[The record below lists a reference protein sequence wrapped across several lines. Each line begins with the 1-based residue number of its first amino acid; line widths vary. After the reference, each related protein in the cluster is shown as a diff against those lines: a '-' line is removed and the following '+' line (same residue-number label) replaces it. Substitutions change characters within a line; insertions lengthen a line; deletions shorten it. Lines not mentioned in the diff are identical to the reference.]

1 MRDLIG
7 CPVWRRNYRAKVT
20 AKPQGMSL
28 QGTPPHSS
36 LTILNK
42 SIETIRGMEYSLAI
56 NSSRYTAGLTVSNPK
71 IASGSYFLRV
81 NKIIHD
87 GGIYKTTLLSL
98 TIITTPEL

>member
-1 MRDLIG
+1 M
-7 CPVWRRNYRAKVT
+7 KVT
-20 AKPQGMSL
+20 AKPQGMSF

-36 LTILNK
+36 LTLLNK
-42 SIETIRGMEYSLAI
+42 NNKTIRGLEYSLAI

-81 NKIIHD
+81 NKITHD

-98 TIITTPEL
+98 TIITTPELCRHYPLTK